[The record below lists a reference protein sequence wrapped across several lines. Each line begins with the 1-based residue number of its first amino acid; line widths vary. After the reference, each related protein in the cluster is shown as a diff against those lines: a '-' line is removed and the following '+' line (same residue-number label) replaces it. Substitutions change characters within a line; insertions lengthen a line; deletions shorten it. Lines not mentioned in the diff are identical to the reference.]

1 MRAQLYSAILALP
14 AIMLAGQGAA
24 ACDETILVEYQ
35 VYDGRYQIEVN
46 DVYLDSGASQS
57 TSGGIPINDWLLKGE
72 NSIRVLMN
80 AQSGEFSVY
89 AICNDGSGKR
99 DFDDAALSGRS
110 SADLTFDVPDPPQRL
125 YLTATPSNDD
135 GLLEAVETLK
145 AVMTAQDFDAVWEGH
160 TAMRS
165 EMEMTGASVKSEAY
179 QMEKIVAN
187 IAPKFAANLKT
198 CSVLGGRVWEVFV
211 DDFAP
216 PISDV
221 VSVNGG
227 QVDFK
232 TGSFWMKV
240 DGTWSV
246 YRK

>member
-1 MRAQLYSAILALP
+1 
-14 AIMLAGQGAA
+14 
-24 ACDETILVEYQ
+24 
-35 VYDGRYQIEVN
+35 
-46 DVYLDSGASQS
+46 
-57 TSGGIPINDWLLKGE
+57 
-72 NSIRVLMN
+72 
-80 AQSGEFSVY
+80 
-89 AICNDGSGKR
+89 
-99 DFDDAALSGRS
+99 
-110 SADLTFDVPDPPQRL
+110 
-125 YLTATPSNDD
+125 
-135 GLLEAVETLK
+135 
-145 AVMTAQDFDAVWEGH
+145 MTAQDFDAVWEGH

-198 CSVLGGRVWEVFV
+198 RSVLGGRMWEVFG

-240 DGTWSV
+240 DGTRSV